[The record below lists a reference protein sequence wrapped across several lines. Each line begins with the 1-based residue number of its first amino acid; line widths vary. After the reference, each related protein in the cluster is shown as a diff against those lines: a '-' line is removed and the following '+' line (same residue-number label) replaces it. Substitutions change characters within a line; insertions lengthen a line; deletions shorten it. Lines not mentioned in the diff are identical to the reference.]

1 MARVINTDSPG
12 KRRGSLMRTVAELQ
26 RRLMK
31 KTAPDDEVR
40 DMLALTVFCLREIAA
55 TVRQAA
61 DVWDERGY
69 WKKAAAFETE
79 WEWAQETAE
88 RIETLLRREKWE
100 EIPAVL
106 VLLAEKTAAIEVT
119 KFTRKPELWK
129 DCRLRLLR

>member
-40 DMLALTVFCLREIAA
+40 DMLALAVFCLREIAA
-55 TVRQAA
+55 TVRAA
-61 DVWDERGY
+61 AEVWDERGY
-69 WKKAAAFETE
+69 WKKAAAFENE
-79 WEWAQETAE
+79 WEWAQETAD
-88 RIETLLRREKWE
+88 RIETLLKGEKWE
-100 EIPAVL
+100 EIPGVL
-106 VLLAEKTAAIEVT
+106 VLLAGKTSAIEVT

-129 DCRLRLLR
+129 GCRLRLEE

>member
-12 KRRGSLMRTVAELQ
+12 KRRGNLMRTVAELQ

-31 KTAPDDEVR
+31 KTAPDEEAR
-40 DMLALTVFCLREIAA
+40 DMLALAVFCLREIAA
-55 TVRQAA
+55 TVKETS

-69 WKKAAAFETE
+69 WKKAAAFETQ
-79 WEWAQETAE
+79 WEWAGETAA
-88 RIETLLRREKWE
+88 RIEALLRGKKWE

-119 KFTRKPELWK
+119 KFTRQETLWQG
-129 DCRLRLLR
+129 CRRRLLK